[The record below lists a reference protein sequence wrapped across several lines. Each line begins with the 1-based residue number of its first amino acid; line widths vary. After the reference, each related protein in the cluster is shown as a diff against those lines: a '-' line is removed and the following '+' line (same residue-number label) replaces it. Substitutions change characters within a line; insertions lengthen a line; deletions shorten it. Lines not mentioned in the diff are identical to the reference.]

1 MVLGTVLIVTKFQ
14 NDVFYSN
21 ESIASISGVTLA
33 DLNSIERYILELIN
47 Y

>member
-1 MVLGTVLIVTKFQ
+1 MLLGTVLIVSKFQ

-33 DLNSIERYILELIN
+33 DLNLIEEYILDLLD